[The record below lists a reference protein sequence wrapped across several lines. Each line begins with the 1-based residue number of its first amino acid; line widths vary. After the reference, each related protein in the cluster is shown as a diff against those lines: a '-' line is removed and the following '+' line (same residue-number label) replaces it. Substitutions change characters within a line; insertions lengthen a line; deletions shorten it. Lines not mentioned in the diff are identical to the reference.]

1 MAFAQRRGLRHRFC
15 FLSLPGEDQSV
26 SQQTQ
31 APLFGEASGRRRR
44 CAKRSDS
51 TRSEAGHKPGLAVD
65 ASDQSR
71 LALRPLHLWLRGW
84 MPCMALKHFRRPAAC
99 SALVVTSAVVST
111 SPNRREAKD
120 EASGADRLFLTLGP
134 GFLAGIL
141 QRDPSLARFLTEIG
155 WVYANRADVP
165 ETLSGRSSH
174 SAPLQRSTAEV
185 PRIFGIPPGLL
196 ECPAAQGRLPGRAQ
210 PLLWRGLGAQL
221 SSFWPRA
228 PGRCESSAASLLISR
243 VSPLYRIVSR
253 RPDRRRRV
261 ATL

>member
-1 MAFAQRRGLRHRFC
+1 MAGGDGVRNAQTRREVKLAI
-15 FLSLPGEDQSV
+15 SLASRLMP
-26 SQQTQ
+26 QTR
-31 APLFGEASGRRRR
+31 AVLR
-44 CAKRSDS
+44 CARCARC
-51 TRSEAGHKPGLAVD
+51 TCGFEAGCHAWPSSTSGGPLLAV
-65 ASDQSR
+65 
-71 LALRPLHLWLRGW
+71 PLL
-84 MPCMALKHFRRPAAC
+84 
-99 SALVVTSAVVST
+99 AVVST
-111 SPNRREAKD
+111 SPNPCREAKD

-165 ETLSGRSSH
+165 ETLSGRSSLAL
-174 SAPLQRSTAEV
+174 SAAETAEV

-196 ECPAAQGRLPGRAQ
+196 ERPAAQGRLPGRAQ
-210 PLLWRGLGAQL
+210 PLLFRGLGAQL

-253 RPDRRRRV
+253 TPFEDERK
-261 ATL
+261 